1 MEQSSSSDN
10 DGFPLG
16 RDYWNK
22 NPENNSYVSEKYE
35 STIHIPFIE
44 RTIEINFV
52 NGGSKTITY
61 DSSEYFENPVE
72 ENKENIHQEYYFNE
86 FNDVKTFYTPGRY
99 DRLKLHNNNS
109 NDNAEYTITTNNHTY
124 IRLKNEREMV
134 AVIKVSVKDYLHR
147 GISRWHVDELQSIER
162 KYRYKIDELGKR
174 YPTEGAIPHYVDKL

>member
-109 NDNAEYTITTNNHTY
+109 NDNAEYTIT
-124 IRLKNEREMV
+124 K
-134 AVIKVSVKDYLHR
+134 
-147 GISRWHVDELQSIER
+147 
-162 KYRYKIDELGKR
+162 
-174 YPTEGAIPHYVDKL
+174 